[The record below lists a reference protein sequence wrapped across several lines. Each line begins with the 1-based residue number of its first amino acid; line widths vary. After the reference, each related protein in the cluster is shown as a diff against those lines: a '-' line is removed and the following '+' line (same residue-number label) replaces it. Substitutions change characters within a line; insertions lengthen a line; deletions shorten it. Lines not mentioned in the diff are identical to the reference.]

1 MGAAIGEIMD
11 DWNSI
16 DDVLDEIKRDKDDY
30 EHVMI
35 IGITRGAGLT
45 VISGDRERPKNMVEA
60 NIRAALFCASFE
72 KIKIKMLGDDPQVV
86 H

>member
-1 MGAAIGEIMD
+1 MGKAIGEIMD
-11 DWNSI
+11 DWKSI
-16 DDVLDEIKRDKDDY
+16 DNVLEEIKKDIEDF

-72 KIKIKMLGDDPQVV
+72 KIKIKMLSDDPQVV